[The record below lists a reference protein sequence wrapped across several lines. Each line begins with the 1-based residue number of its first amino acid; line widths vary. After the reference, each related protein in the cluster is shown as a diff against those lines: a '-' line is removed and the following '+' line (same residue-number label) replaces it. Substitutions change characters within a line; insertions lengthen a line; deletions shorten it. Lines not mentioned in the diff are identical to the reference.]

1 MIPRVSLREALS
13 DPNLLGTAIAGDS
26 WRSWRVLLIAAMGEE
41 LREDEREIFT
51 QLTGRERE
59 PLQRI
64 DQFAAVIG
72 RRGGKSKAIATLA
85 TYIASRA
92 DLVKRSTDL
101 FNVVKS
107 GKVKIETTKKY
118 KLADAAQ
125 AHRDLEG
132 RQTTGSVVLIP

>member
-1 MIPRVSLREALS
+1 MADVWLFKTEPSSYSYDQLERDGKTTWDGSLDSLQPRGLLVSFGNAS
-13 DPNLLGTAIAGDS
+13 GPVPPQNLGILA
-26 WRSWRVLLIAAMGEE
+26 
-41 LREDEREIFT
+41 
-51 QLTGRERE
+51 
-59 PLQRI
+59 
-64 DQFAAVIG
+64 
-72 RRGGKSKAIATLA
+72 SKGSLYVTRPTLA

-92 DLVKRSTDL
+92 DLVKRSNDL
-101 FNVVKS
+101 FSVVKS